1 MTLACLKTSL
11 VMVATSLA
19 MVATSLVKVS
29 TSLVK
34 VSISLVMV
42 ATSLV
47 NRWFYKFWIYF
58 SNFSDFMG
66 DTSNEKKIPRS
77 MDRLQ
82 RGCCLETG
90 TVRAMLHSQ
99 LCNIRTVLLTLW
111 SQHSA
116 NNTLS
121 GHVDIGIIPPTK
133 SSYKSFTR

>member
-1 MTLACLKTSL
+1 MLVHISQTKALLENGEQETSGKIVSGGVMVSTSLSTVSTSL

-29 TSLVK
+29 ISLVK

-47 NRWFYKFWIYF
+47 NRWFYKFLIYF

-77 MDRLQ
+77 MDRLLK
-82 RGCCLETG
+82 GG
-90 TVRAMLHSQ
+90 AV
-99 LCNIRTVLLTLW
+99 
-111 SQHSA
+111 
-116 NNTLS
+116 
-121 GHVDIGIIPPTK
+121 
-133 SSYKSFTR
+133 